1 MNRNLR
7 RLLVPIAVRLK
18 KAADAVVGRLAV
30 LLLRAV
36 RLTNPD
42 TIANA
47 AGAFMRRVGPWMREN
62 EIGRA
67 NLVAAF
73 PEKSPDEIDAILAG
87 AWDNLGRMAAEFAHL
102 DRFRVRD
109 PARPG
114 PAQIDYDDK
123 TLALFQRLRDDGK
136 PALIF
141 ASHLGNWEL
150 PALVASAYKLD
161 TAILYR
167 RPNLQGISD
176 AIEEIR
182 AGSMGT
188 LVPGGPDAP
197 YRLARV
203 LDRGGHVAMLVDQ
216 YYGKGV
222 DVTFFGRTC
231 KANPMFAILARHYD
245 CPIHGTRIVRLP
257 GHHFRAELTDE
268 ITPPR
273 DAKGRIDVQGTMQVI
288 TSVIEGWIRE
298 HPEQWLW
305 QHRRWR

>member
-73 PEKSPDEIDAILAG
+73 PEKSPAEIDAILAG

-257 GHHFRAELTDE
+257 GHRFRAELTDE

>member
-18 KAADAVVGRLAV
+18 KAADAIVGRLAV

-73 PEKSPDEIDAILAG
+73 PEKSPAEIDAILAG

-257 GHHFRAELTDE
+257 GHRFRAELTDE